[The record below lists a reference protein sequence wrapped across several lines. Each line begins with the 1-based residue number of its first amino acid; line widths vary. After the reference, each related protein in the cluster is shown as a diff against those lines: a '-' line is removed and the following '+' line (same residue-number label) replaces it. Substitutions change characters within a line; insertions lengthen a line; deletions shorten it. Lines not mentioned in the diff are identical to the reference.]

1 MSFHSKLFTLIFLLL
16 FLENLFCV
24 DNKSTVKNRENVFS
38 RKKRYLT
45 FPKGANFVYQAV
57 FVKVLMKK
65 VPKGIQWLTEFDV
78 PFPLPT
84 DTSLFKRFKHGHKI
98 HRRQLFEDI
107 STSLDGYGLNGT
119 ACVQRMV
126 CEAKQFVPF
135 KGKSLVKD
143 LLSEVFLSEGVVEIG
158 NIFLEESCDDGLL
171 KECPH
176 PLLDLMWGS
185 FTNY

>member
-1 MSFHSKLFTLIFLLL
+1 MPKKIYSFIILYLFYFDVMGSQFTLKTSNIL
-16 FLENLFCV
+16 
-24 DNKSTVKNRENVFS
+24 T
-38 RKKRYLT
+38 RKRRYLG
-45 FPKGANFVYQAV
+45 FPKGANFVYTV
-57 FVKVLMKK
+57 VYVKILMQK
-65 VPKGIQWLTEFDV
+65 VPKGVQFLHEFDC
-78 PFPLPT
+78 PHPLPQ
-84 DTSLFKRFKHGHKI
+84 DTSVIRRLIGHRV
-98 HRRQLFEDI
+98 HRRALFNDI
-107 STSLDGYGLNGT
+107 STSLDRYGLNGT